1 MESMDMNKM
10 SISESTVGNEKSNF
24 HKVKEFNKTMGVLR
38 TDAAPSDAV
47 FKNSKDSISTGLM
60 LINEELGE
68 LQEAIRNNDLTETI
82 DAIGDLLYVTY
93 GLADRMNID
102 IDHYFR
108 LIHESNMTKACTS
121 ETEAQAT
128 VESYKERYA
137 KKEASYAKPYYVK
150 CDGVDLW
157 IVKNGD
163 GLKSDKVLKSINYKP
178 VNITY

>member
-1 MESMDMNKM
+1 MESVDMKQMSMGKM
-10 SISESTVGNEKSNF
+10 NVVYEKTNF
-24 HKVKEFNKTMGVLR
+24 HKVKEFNQTMGVLR
-38 TDAAPSDAV
+38 TNAAPSEEV
-47 FKNSKDSISTGLM
+47 FKNSTDSISTGLM

-68 LQEAIRNNDLTETI
+68 LQEAIRTNDLTETI

-121 ETEAQAT
+121 EEEAQAT
-128 VESYKERYA
+128 VESYRERYA
-137 KKEASYAKPYYVK
+137 KKEAFYANPYYVK
-150 CDGVDLW
+150 CDSGNLW
-157 IVKNGD
+157 IVKNGN
-163 GLKSDKVLKSINYKP
+163 GMKSDKVLKSINYKP